1 MKGLV
6 ATATSEYHNQYP
18 PMFGIPELRQAVAR
32 HSETYTG
39 IEVQWDKETLITVGA
54 TEAIAAAFLG
64 ILNRD
69 DEVRIASRHTYT
81 AFAQHLFD
89 FAQHVVS

>member
-1 MKGLV
+1 MKELV

-18 PMFGIPELRQAVAR
+18 PMFGIPELRQAVAW
-32 HSETYTG
+32 HSKAYTG

-69 DEVRIASRHTYT
+69 DEVSIAYMHSR
-81 AFAQHLFD
+81 AAPAQQLFM
-89 FAQHVVS
+89 